1 MKEGKLI
8 CSLHI
13 HVDLFTVRFQPDRV
27 AKICDKLQSSI
38 VCQSFKRMQRG
49 TGTPNLLP
57 ILFNWSHFVI
67 VQVSNQPVNIV
78 KTDLHL
84 HWQNILSFF
93 TVKSAKM
100 NWYTYSIHLLLL
112 SKIKTYVW
120 VFLFFCFCFF
130 LRKKKRIPTACPG
143 CMLQTTS
150 IAIKGIHHTARNN

>member
-1 MKEGKLI
+1 MKEGKVI
-8 CSLHI
+8 YRLHI
-13 HVDLFTVRFQPDRV
+13 LVDLFTVRFQPDRV

-57 ILFNWSHFVI
+57 ILFTWSHFVI

-120 VFLFFCFCFF
+120 VGG
-130 LRKKKRIPTACPG
+130 KKKKKEEDTYSLPG
-143 CMLQTTS
+143 VHATNNVNRSKMHTS
-150 IAIKGIHHTARNN
+150 HSKG